1 MKRSCAQCQKPY
13 EAMSPRS
20 RYCSGTCRVRAHNLR
35 KKAAVV
41 AELAPAPTDRPPSV
55 AATVRAELS
64 AVGRLATTAGAAAM
78 ALAVRID
85 AQAETGAGV
94 AALVKQLHATMTV
107 ATADV
112 QVAVDPLDELRA
124 RREARRGA

>member
-1 MKRSCAQCQKPY
+1 MAERACDVCQKPY
-13 EAMSPRS
+13 LAKRPNS
-20 RYCSGTCRVRAHNLR
+20 RYCSDTCRKRSQR
-35 KKAAVV
+35 RGAAGTIEVV
-41 AELAPAPTDRPPSV
+41 APTDRPPSV

-64 AVGRLATTAGAAAM
+64 AVGRLDTTAGAAAM